1 MLKIEK
7 DRKKLISF
15 RQLKPAPLPP
25 SDDLRQLIS
34 NSGAEFFGEFGE
46 ELFVL
51 QGVAWPTEAAQVAAD
66 IVAIDKH
73 GRSVAVI
80 LPRAQEESQLARAIA
95 SVGILS
101 RWKPDDFLKAFPK
114 EEKDAR
120 ESIAS
125 FVGGD
130 PRGINAQ
137 QRAILLADHFD
148 VTILTA
154 TKWLRDQTGLDIAC
168 VRLSLGVDAADTEF
182 LSCADVSATSLPVD
196 TLLQPA
202 APEVREPVKSERRPL
217 PGGVDRRRQ
226 LRTLKYD
233 TQHLKLGNGNN
244 EVLVT
249 HLIDLSER
257 GLGAETRDPLS
268 VGAYVTVAGDLHGSE
283 SAVKLEGRARVA
295 HCRRHNGGFRVGL
308 SFEEIRCQDLY

>member
-1 MLKIEK
+1 
-7 DRKKLISF
+7 
-15 RQLKPAPLPP
+15 
-25 SDDLRQLIS
+25 
-34 NSGAEFFGEFGE
+34 
-46 ELFVL
+46 
-51 QGVAWPTEAAQVAAD
+51 
-66 IVAIDKH
+66 
-73 GRSVAVI
+73 VAVI

-101 RWKPDDFLKAFPK
+101 RWRLEDFLKAFPK

-120 ESIAS
+120 ESVAAFI
-125 FVGGD
+125 GGD

-137 QRAILLADHFD
+137 QRAVLVADHFD

-154 TKWLRDQTGLDIAC
+154 TKWLRDQSGLDIVCA
-168 VRLSLGVDAADTEF
+168 RLSLGVDAENTEF
-182 LSCADVSATSLPVD
+182 LSCTDVSAAALPVYQ
-196 TLLQPA
+196 LLQPA
-202 APEVREPVKSERRPL
+202 VTDVREPVKNDRRPL

-233 TQHLKLGNGNN
+233 TQHLKLGAGSN

-257 GLGAETRDPLS
+257 GLGAETREALT

-295 HCRRHNGGFRVGL
+295 HCKRSNGAFRVGL